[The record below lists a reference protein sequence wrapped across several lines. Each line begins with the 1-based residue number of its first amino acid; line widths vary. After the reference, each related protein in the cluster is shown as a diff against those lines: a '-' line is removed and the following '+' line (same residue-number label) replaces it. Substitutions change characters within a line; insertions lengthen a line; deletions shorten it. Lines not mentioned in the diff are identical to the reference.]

1 MQRPMNWDDDE
12 FWGLVPERA
21 LHPCRGAILE
31 AFRWIGEPLSPV
43 LLVDLFDG
51 QDLTMWEAAHHLRAL
66 ARLGVVRPYP
76 AGRDPLARRDVFDLP
91 YRLTALD
98 SGKGRPERPGRG

>member
-1 MQRPMNWDDDE
+1 MSESEHAFEQFWAAMPKKAEHPSRVPM
-12 FWGLVPERA
+12 
-21 LHPCRGAILE
+21 LE

-51 QDLTMWEAAHHLRAL
+51 QDLTMWEAAYHLRAL

-98 SGKGRPERPGRG
+98 SGKGRPERPGHG